1 VSTVAQVRRP
11 TDDEREE
18 MAILLATSLNVDRG
32 RAVARADRLPIGDMR
47 VAGVEGRIASVAA
60 SFPFDQWVGG
70 AALPC
75 CAVWGVATLPEHRG
89 LGLASATTGAVLDAG
104 REGGAVIAT
113 LYPATMR
120 PYRRLGFEM
129 AGTFTKHRVA
139 IDAIPPQPGEVPTP
153 ELFDPERDLADV
165 RTCYRRYAAR
175 HTGPVEP
182 VLDEHWSTRILQRSD
197 DETRRAVVVREHGE
211 VTGFL
216 VTGRRDEAG
225 QLDVAFGLWTEA
237 FVATSE
243 TALRSLLAYVRRFAG
258 LGTSF
263 TWSGPPNDPIGMLL
277 DEQAITIDL
286 QLRWMSRLLDVPAAF
301 AQRGWPRV
309 DADATFGVDDPRYP
323 ANAGPWRL
331 SVRDG
336 KATIDPDHDADRA
349 RRPIPIGALSSMFTG
364 YLRTADAVTIGALD
378 ADDPAVPAF
387 ARLLA
392 GPDPWSPFFF

>member
-1 VSTVAQVRRP
+1 MSATAEVRRP
-11 TDDEREE
+11 TDEEREE
-18 MAILLATSLNVDRG
+18 VATILATSLNFDRE
-32 RAVARADRLPIGDMR
+32 RAVARADRFPIDDMR
-47 VAGVEGRIASVAA
+47 VVGVDGRIASVAA
-60 SFPFDQWVGG
+60 SFPFEQWIGG
-70 AALPC
+70 AALAC

-104 REGGAVIAT
+104 RERGAVIST

-139 IDAIPPQPGEVPTP
+139 IEAIPLQVGEVPTP
-153 ELFDPERDLADV
+153 ELFDPERDLAGV
-165 RTCYRRYAAR
+165 RACYRRYAAR

-182 VLDEHWSTRILQRSD
+182 VLDEHWTTRILQRTD
-197 DETRRAVVVREHGE
+197 DETRRAVVVREQGE

-216 VTGRRDEAG
+216 VTGRQDEAG

-243 TALRSLLAYVRRFAG
+243 RALRCLLAYVRRFAG

-263 TWSGPPNDPIGMLL
+263 TWSGPPNDPIGMFL
-277 DEQAITIDL
+277 DEQSTAIDL

-301 AQRGWPRV
+301 TRRGWPPV
-309 DADATFGVDDPRYP
+309 DADVTFGVDDPRYP

-336 KATIDPDHDADRA
+336 VATIAPDTDADRA
-349 RRPIPIGALSSMFTG
+349 RRPIPVGALSSMFTG
-364 YLRTADAVTIGALD
+364 YLRADGAVTVGALD

-387 ARLLA
+387 ARLFT